1 MEDYNLLSD
10 IQIRKAKQE
19 DKEYH
24 LSDGAGLSLLVKIN
38 GSKLWVMRYTSP
50 VTKKRRKTSFGNYPK
65 ISLKMARDKRDE
77 YIKLIFDDIDPLE
90 KKKEIVK
97 QNEQDINGRCDN
109 LINEWLQKE
118 RKNTIESTHKSKL
131 RVFNNDVLPLWKN
144 IHIKDIGIQDV
155 VKLVREKEKNAPEIA
170 SRLYS
175 YLDNFFKYAVL
186 EGYIESNLLRDIRK
200 SDVVKPRVA
209 KHMPKISDKEI
220 FGELVNAIY
229 DFDGSIS
236 VKNALKLVL
245 HVPLRAEN
253 LCNLKWDYIDFEN
266 KLLKI
271 PREEMNVKNINL
283 DDFVLPLTNEVL
295 NILNEQKE
303 FITKYTDLREYVF
316 IGSDNVRP
324 IHNESP
330 NRALQRMDFNNEKK
344 GRKIRLHGFRGT
356 FRSMI
361 ETLDVDGKFSFDVKE
376 KVLDHFEKSKVVRA
390 YTHKANF
397 EQQLK
402 ELLNFWSDFI
412 NSFR

>member
-1 MEDYNLLSD
+1 MPYW
-10 IQIRKAKQE
+10 K
-19 DKEYH
+19 DK
-24 LSDGAGLSLLVKIN
+24 
-38 GSKLWVMRYTSP
+38 
-50 VTKKRRKTSFGNYPK
+50 
-65 ISLKMARDKRDE
+65 
-77 YIKLIFDDIDPLE
+77 
-90 KKKEIVK
+90 
-97 QNEQDINGRCDN
+97 
-109 LINEWLQKE
+109 
-118 RKNTIESTHKSKL
+118 
-131 RVFNNDVLPLWKN
+131 
-144 IHIKDIGIQDV
+144 HIKDIGIQDV
-155 VKLVREKEKNAPEIA
+155 VKLVREKEINAPEIA

-186 EGYIESNLLRDIRK
+186 EGHIQNNILRDIRK
-200 SDVVKPRVA
+200 SDVIKPRVA

-220 FGELVNAIY
+220 FKELVNAIY
-229 DFDGSIS
+229 DFDGSVS
-236 VKNALKLVL
+236 VKNALKMVL
-245 HVPLRAEN
+245 HLPLRAEN
-253 LCNLKWDYIDFEN
+253 LCNLKWEHIDFEN

-271 PREEMNVKNINL
+271 PREEMKVKNINL
-283 DDFVLPLTNEVL
+283 DDFILPLTNEVI

-361 ETLDVDGKFSFDVKE
+361 DTLDIEGRFTFDVKE

-397 EQQLK
+397 EEQLR
-402 ELLNFWSDFI
+402 ELMNFWSNFI
-412 NSFR
+412 NSLK

>member
-271 PREEMNVKNINL
+271 PREEMKVKNINL

-303 FITKYTDLREYVF
+303 FITK
-316 IGSDNVRP
+316 
-324 IHNESP
+324 
-330 NRALQRMDFNNEKK
+330 
-344 GRKIRLHGFRGT
+344 
-356 FRSMI
+356 
-361 ETLDVDGKFSFDVKE
+361 
-376 KVLDHFEKSKVVRA
+376 
-390 YTHKANF
+390 
-397 EQQLK
+397 
-402 ELLNFWSDFI
+402 
-412 NSFR
+412 